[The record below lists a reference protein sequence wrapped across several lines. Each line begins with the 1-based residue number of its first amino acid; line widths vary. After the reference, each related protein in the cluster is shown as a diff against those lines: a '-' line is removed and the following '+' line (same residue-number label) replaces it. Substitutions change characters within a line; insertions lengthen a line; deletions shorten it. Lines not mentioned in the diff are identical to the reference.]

1 MFKGR
6 LISPYQHDGV
16 KWLINRETC
25 TEDYKGG
32 FLCDE
37 MGLGKTVQM
46 LATMSANLVQKTL
59 IIAPKSVAPQWADEI
74 QKFTPTFGVR
84 KWDSSQKD
92 LPMFL
97 RPTVVI
103 ATYSALIQRKGK
115 PPTPLLSVK
124 WDRIVLDEGH
134 EIRNRKSIT
143 FQSAIQ
149 LRSPI
154 RWVLTG
160 TPIFN
165 SIKDFVTLGM
175 FVGFNKLSVE
185 MNSKYYREKYVLRRT
200 KQDVAEF
207 NKRLELP
214 PVDFQNIELEMYP
227 EEKELY
233 KNVFDDACGVARER
247 HANKALHMM
256 ALIEAFLRTRQVM
269 TWPQMYFD
277 GISRKEENAA
287 VEFPEW
293 AGRSKKMDSL
303 VEFVL
308 EHPKEKS
315 LVFCQ
320 FIGEMNEIQK
330 RLFRHDIET
339 FRIDGSVDKDI
350 RELQIKNFRG
360 AKPGAVFLIQIKA
373 GGVGL
378 NLQEAT
384 RVYITSPAW
393 NPATEL
399 QAIGRAH
406 RTGQNQKVFI
416 KRLIYAGDDDMRSVE
431 QSILE
436 LQDKKTQICAEVLND
451 QRILSQMPKKKGNI
465 NFYDLKNIFKV

>member
-16 KWLINRETC
+16 KWLVQRETSQN
-25 TEDYKGG
+25 DYKGG

-46 LATMSANLVQKTL
+46 LATMSANLVNKTL
-59 IIAPKSVAPQWADEI
+59 IIAPKSVAPQWVEEI
-74 QKFTPTFGVR
+74 RKFTPTFGVR
-84 KWDSSQKD
+84 KWDSNSD
-92 LPMFL
+92 ELPLFM
-97 RPTVVI
+97 RPTIVV
-103 ATYSALIQRKGK
+103 ATYPALIQRKGK
-115 PPTPLLSVK
+115 PSPKLLSVK

-143 FQSAIQ
+143 FQQALQ
-149 LRSPI
+149 LRGPI
-154 RWVLTG
+154 RWVLSG

-165 SIKDFVTLGM
+165 SVKDFVTLGI
-175 FVGFNKLSVE
+175 FLGFNKTALELDPS
-185 MNSKYYREKYVLRRT
+185 MYREKYVLRRT
-200 KQDVAEF
+200 KEDVAKF

-214 PVDFQNIELEMYP
+214 PVDFQNIELTMYP
-227 EEKELY
+227 EEQELY
-233 KNVFDDACGVARER
+233 KNVFDDATGVAKQH

-269 TWPQMYFD
+269 TWPQMYFNGVAKKD
-277 GISRKEENAA
+277 DSVPIQY
-287 VEFPEW
+287 V
-293 AGRSKKMDSL
+293 GRSKKLDTLINFIS
-303 VEFVL
+303 
-308 EHPKEKS
+308 EHPSEKS

-320 FIGEMNEIQK
+320 FIEEMNEIQR
-330 RLFRHDIET
+330 RLSEVNMQI
-339 FRIDGSVDKDI
+339 FRIDGSVSKEG
-350 RELQIKNFRG
+350 REENIKNFKETLR
-360 AKPGAVFLIQIKA
+360 PAVFLIQIKA

-378 NLQEAT
+378 NLQQAT

-406 RTGQNQKVFI
+406 RTGQTQKVFI
-416 KRLIYAGDDDMRSVE
+416 KRLIYTGDSTLRSVE

-436 LQDKKTQICAEVLND
+436 LQDKKTQVCAEVLND
-451 QRILSQMPKKKGNI
+451 QRILQQMPKKNINI